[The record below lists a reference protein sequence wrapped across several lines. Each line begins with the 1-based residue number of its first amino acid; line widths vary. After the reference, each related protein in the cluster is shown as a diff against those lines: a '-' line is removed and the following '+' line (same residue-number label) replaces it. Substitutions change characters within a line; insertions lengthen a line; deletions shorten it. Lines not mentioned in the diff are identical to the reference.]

1 MDAFT
6 LAMSYGIKKISIKKV
21 ILTSIIVGIFHFF
34 MPLIGDKIGVNL
46 FEYTFIKPKFIM
58 FLVFLILSF
67 DMFLSF
73 FKKKE
78 EINHL
83 SMLGTILFA
92 FSVSFDSLTVGLG
105 IRYLYNNIILSVSIF
120 CVISAVFTL
129 FGFFFGK
136 KLSKSIGN
144 YSFLFGSIIL
154 FLYSIGI
161 LTN

>member
-21 ILTSIIVGIFHFF
+21 ILTSIVVGIFHFF

-46 FEYTFIKPKFIM
+46 FEYTFIKPKIIM

-78 EINHL
+78 EVNDL
-83 SMLGTILFA
+83 SMFGTVLFA

-105 IRYLYNNIILSVSIF
+105 IRYLYDNIILSVSIF
-120 CVISAVFTL
+120 CIISAILTL